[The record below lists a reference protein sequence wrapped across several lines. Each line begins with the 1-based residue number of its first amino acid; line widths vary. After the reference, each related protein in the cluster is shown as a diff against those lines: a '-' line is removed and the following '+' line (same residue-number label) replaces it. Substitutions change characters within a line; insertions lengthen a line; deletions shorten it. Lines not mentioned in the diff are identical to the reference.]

1 MKQWLGLQEGG
12 WGSAAHAVRC
22 ACRAACCKYSP
33 SLATLQLLP
42 NSCLRALS
50 LSHPPTRP
58 LAGHRAAAAGGAKL
72 EAEQPLVVQHYEAA
86 ARQEVEAAGGM
97 FGLVEQHQ
105 LRERMGGE

>member
-1 MKQWLGLQEGG
+1 MPRQLKPVH
-12 WGSAAHAVRC
+12 SAAKAPPPP
-22 ACRAACCKYSP
+22 SP
-33 SLATLQLLP
+33 LP
-42 NSCLRALS
+42 
-50 LSHPPTRP
+50 PPTRP

-72 EAEQPLVVQHYEAA
+72 EVEQPLVAQHYEAA